1 MKQHLVVAD
10 LPRMAFFL
18 SSYISI
24 TSSLYHSSLPT
35 TISRRIRTAITIKAQ
50 ATCERPSREQF
61 DRIFDAIEK
70 NGKRKAASTTN
81 NNNINNNNTA
91 AEQELRFRN
100 NEMSTAYDS
109 LKNDGSLR
117 LFGSITK
124 DNMPCSGSHTVMPT
138 ILEQLT
144 SLSMTSLTPQSSNTV
159 WLVGIVVAVVESI
172 VSDIFGYNLNVIFF
186 VSLTAAIFDQLI
198 LNGSV
203 SDTIT
208 KILSSDGQQKITK
221 HEAGHFL
228 CSYILGCPVEGY
240 VLSAWEA
247 LNDNR
252 FNSRGVSAGT
262 SFFDPNLSI
271 QIEQSKITRSSID
284 RYSIIV
290 MAGIAA
296 EAMTYGRADGGAGD
310 EQALIAFLSNLNNP
324 ASLTPAWNN
333 ITIRN
338 QARWGALQAVLIT
351 KEYKECYDALVGVM
365 EIGGSLSDCIYA
377 IENAGL
383 VYKKEP
389 LKQSLFVIS
398 DQDPEKVIP
407 TISIADTGII

>member
-10 LPRMAFFL
+10 LPRVAFFL

-61 DRIFDAIEK
+61 DLIFGAIEE
-70 NGKRKAASTTN
+70 AASTTN
-81 NNNINNNNTA
+81 NSNINNNNTA

-159 WLVGIVVAVVESI
+159 WLVGIVIAVVESI

-208 KILSSDGQQKITK
+208 KILSNDGQQKITK

-252 FNSRGVSAGT
+252 FNSRGVSAG
-262 SFFDPNLSI
+262 
-271 QIEQSKITRSSID
+271 
-284 RYSIIV
+284 
-290 MAGIAA
+290 
-296 EAMTYGRADGGAGD
+296 
-310 EQALIAFLSNLNNP
+310 
-324 ASLTPAWNN
+324 
-333 ITIRN
+333 
-338 QARWGALQAVLIT
+338 
-351 KEYKECYDALVGVM
+351 
-365 EIGGSLSDCIYA
+365 
-377 IENAGL
+377 
-383 VYKKEP
+383 
-389 LKQSLFVIS
+389 
-398 DQDPEKVIP
+398 
-407 TISIADTGII
+407 